1 MMLHLEPEILFEY
14 FHQIT
19 QIPRPSKKEE
29 KIINYL
35 LEFAKINGIEAVK
48 DKIGNV
54 IMRKSATAGYE
65 ALTPVILQSH
75 VDMVCEKN
83 EGTTHDFDKDPI
95 QTYVDGD
102 WVKAKGTTLGADNGI
117 GVAAQLA
124 ILAAD
129 NITHGPLEC
138 LFTVDEET
146 GLTGAFHLQPDI
158 LNGKILL
165 NLDSE
170 DDGEAFIGCAG
181 GIDTIAHFALEIHPV
196 DVDEYFAMKL
206 EVSGLLGGH
215 SGDDIDKG
223 RGNAIKLLGR
233 FLWEI
238 NQMFDV
244 EIASFRGG
252 NLRNAIAREA
262 EAVILCNKADKEDIR
277 VAFNVYTAEQE
288 RLWKQTE
295 PKIYFDLGSTKTPEV
310 VWEKGLKD
318 KLLHVIYAC
327 PHGVFSMS
335 QSIEGMVETS
345 TNLAAV
351 KQEGEKLMITT
362 SQRSEI
368 ESQKYNM
375 AQMIASVFYL
385 AGAEVQHS
393 DGYPGWAP
401 NPNSPIMEVAA
412 ESYKR
417 LFGKDL
423 IVRSIHAGL
432 ECGLFLEK
440 YPQWDMISIGP
451 DIKGAHSPDERL
463 HIASTQ
469 KFWKHLLDIL
479 VNIPKKK

>member
-1 MMLHLEPEILFEY
+1 MLNLEPKVLFDY
-14 FHQIT
+14 FNQIC

-29 KIINYL
+29 KIIQFL
-35 LEFAKINGIEAVK
+35 VEFGEKHNIETYK
-48 DKIGNV
+48 DGIGNV
-54 IMRKSATAGYE
+54 IMCKPATKGYE
-65 ALTPVILQSH
+65 NLTPVILQSH

-83 EGTTHDFDKDPI
+83 EGTVHDFDKDPI
-95 QTYVDGD
+95 STYVDGE

-124 ILAAD
+124 VLASD
-129 NITHGPLEC
+129 DIEHGPIEC

-146 GLTGAFHLQPDI
+146 GLTGAFHLEPNV
-158 LNGKILL
+158 LKGKILL

-181 GIDTIAHFALEIHPV
+181 GIDTLARFPFKTNT
-196 DVDEYFAMKL
+196 VDEKKYFPIKV
-206 EVSGLLGGH
+206 EVNGLQGGH

-238 NQMFDV
+238 NMKYGIELV
-244 EIASFRGG
+244 SIKGG

-262 EAVILCNKADKEDIR
+262 EAVILCPEEHKENIRAD
-277 VAFNVYTAEQE
+277 FNIYVAEQE
-288 RLWKQTE
+288 KLWKKTE
-295 PKIYFDLGSTKTPEV
+295 PSIHFELESTKMNNV
-310 VWEKGLKD
+310 VFDKDLKNRV
-318 KLLHVIYAC
+318 LHALYAC

-335 QSIEGMVETS
+335 QSIAGMVETS

-351 KQEGEKLMITT
+351 KVEDDKLLITT
-362 SQRSEI
+362 SQRSEVD
-368 ESQKYNM
+368 SQKFNM
-375 AQMIASVFYL
+375 AQMVASVFHL
-385 AGAEVQHS
+385 AGAEVEHT

-401 NPNSPIMEVAA
+401 NPNSAIMEVAV

-423 IVRSIHAGL
+423 TVRSIHAGL

-440 YPQWDMISIGP
+440 YPYWDMISIGP
-451 DIKGAHSPDERL
+451 DIKGAHSPAERL
-463 HIASTQ
+463 HIESTQ
-469 KFWKHLLDIL
+469 KFWKHLLDML
-479 VNIPKKK
+479 VHIPTEK